1 MGRLGRL
8 PTDAVGLMRAP
19 PGTRAAYRAFRTLPT
34 RWQDNDEYGHLN
46 NATYYALFDTAVSLW
61 QMDQG
66 MVIRGPEATKFLVVE
81 SGCRYHAELGFPD
94 ILTAGIR
101 IAHIGTS
108 SSRYEI
114 ALFRNDSDS
123 AGAEGFFTQVHVG
136 ADSRPSPLPEDIRAT
151 LKQLTS

>member
-1 MGRLGRL
+1 MAR
-8 PTDAVGLMRAP
+8 PA
-19 PGTRAAYRAFRTLPT
+19 PGTRADYRAFRILPT

-66 MVIRGPEATKFLVVE
+66 IEIRGPEATRFLVVE

-108 SSRYEI
+108 SFRYEI
-114 ALFRNDSDS
+114 ALFANDNDT

-136 ADSRPSPLPEDIRAT
+136 ADNRPAPLPAQVREALGT
-151 LKQLTS
+151 LVP

>member
-1 MGRLGRL
+1 MGRFGRL
-8 PTDAVGLMRAP
+8 PADAVGLMRAP
-19 PGTRAAYRAFRTLPT
+19 PGTRAGYRAFRMLPT
-34 RWQDNDEYGHLN
+34 RWQDNDAYGHLN

-66 MVIRGPEATKFLVVE
+66 MVICGPEATKFLVVE

-101 IAHIGTS
+101 VAHIGTS
-108 SSRYEI
+108 SVRFEI

-136 ADSRPSPLPEDIRAT
+136 ADSRPSPLPEDIRAVLT
-151 LKQLTS
+151 QLIP

>member
-1 MGRLGRL
+1 MAR
-8 PTDAVGLMRAP
+8 TP
-19 PGTRAAYRAFRTLPT
+19 PGTRADYRAFLTLPT

-66 MVIRGPEATKFLVVE
+66 MEIRGPNALRFLVIE
-81 SGCRYHAELGFPD
+81 SGCRYHAELAFPD

-108 SSRYEI
+108 SFRYEI
-114 ALFRNDSDS
+114 ALFANETDT

-136 ADSRPSPLPEDIRAT
+136 PDNRPAPLPETVRAA
-151 LKQLTS
+151 LVQLTI

>member
-1 MGRLGRL
+1 MAR
-8 PTDAVGLMRAP
+8 PA
-19 PGTRAAYRAFRTLPT
+19 PGTRADYRAFRTLPT

-66 MVIRGPEATKFLVVE
+66 IEIRGPSATRFLVVE

-101 IAHIGTS
+101 IAHIGGS
-108 SSRYEI
+108 SFRYDV
-114 ALFRNDSDS
+114 ALFAGNSDR

-136 ADSRPSPLPEDIRAT
+136 PDSRPAPLPDDVRRCLETITA
-151 LKQLTS
+151 

>member
-1 MGRLGRL
+1 MPR
-8 PTDAVGLMRAP
+8 TP
-19 PGTRAAYRAFRTLPT
+19 PGTRADYHAFRTLPT

-61 QMDQG
+61 QMEQG
-66 MVIRGPEATKFLVVE
+66 ITIRGPDATKFLVVE

-108 SSRYEI
+108 SFRYEI
-114 ALFRNDSDS
+114 ALFGADSDT
-123 AGAEGFFTQVHVG
+123 AGAEGFFAQVHVASDG
-136 ADSRPSPLPEDIRAT
+136 RPAPLSETVRKI
-151 LKQLTS
+151 LSQLTV

>member
-1 MGRLGRL
+1 MPR
-8 PTDAVGLMRAP
+8 TP
-19 PGTRAAYRAFRTLPT
+19 PGTRADYRAFRTLPT

-61 QMDQG
+61 QIEQG
-66 MVIRGPEATKFLVVE
+66 IEIRGPNATKFLVVE

-108 SSRYEI
+108 SFRCEI
-114 ALFRNDSDS
+114 ALFGNDSGT
-123 AGAEGFFTQVHVG
+123 AGAEGFFSQVHVG
-136 ADSRPSPLPEDIRAT
+136 VDGRPAPLPEAVTEILNS
-151 LKQLTS
+151 LKN

>member
-1 MGRLGRL
+1 MPR
-8 PTDAVGLMRAP
+8 TP
-19 PGTRAAYRAFRTLPT
+19 PGTRAEYRAFRTLPT

-61 QMDQG
+61 QMEQG
-66 MVIRGPEATKFLVVE
+66 IEIRGPNATKFLVVE

-108 SSRYEI
+108 SFRYEV
-114 ALFRNDSDS
+114 ALFGNDSDI

-136 ADSRPSPLPEDIRAT
+136 DEGRPTPLSDAVRKT
-151 LKQLTS
+151 LSQLSV

>member
-1 MGRLGRL
+1 MAR
-8 PTDAVGLMRAP
+8 TP
-19 PGTRAAYRAFRTLPT
+19 PGTRAEYRAFRTLPT

-66 MVIRGPEATKFLVVE
+66 IEIRGPNATRFLVVE
-81 SGCRYHAELGFPD
+81 SGCRYHAEMGFPD

-108 SSRYEI
+108 SFRYDI
-114 ALFRNDSDS
+114 ALFANDNET
-123 AGAEGFFTQVHVG
+123 AGAEGFFTQVHV
-136 ADSRPSPLPEDIRAT
+136 DDRNRPAPLAETVRKILSG
-151 LKQLTS
+151 LKI

>member
-1 MGRLGRL
+1 MPRTL
-8 PTDAVGLMRAP
+8 
-19 PGTRAAYRAFRTLPT
+19 PGTRAEYRAFRTLPT

-61 QMDQG
+61 QMEQG
-66 MVIRGPEATKFLVVE
+66 IEIRGPNATKFLVVE

-108 SSRYEI
+108 SFRYEV
-114 ALFRNDSDS
+114 ALFGNDSDI

-136 ADSRPSPLPEDIRAT
+136 DEGRPSPLSDEVRQT
-151 LKQLTS
+151 LSQLSV

>member
-1 MGRLGRL
+1 
-8 PTDAVGLMRAP
+8 
-19 PGTRAAYRAFRTLPT
+19 
-34 RWQDNDEYGHLN
+34 LN

-61 QMDQG
+61 QIEQG
-66 MVIRGPEATKFLVVE
+66 IEIRGPHATKFLVVE

-108 SSRYEI
+108 SFRYEI
-114 ALFRNDSDS
+114 ALFANDSDT

-136 ADSRPSPLPEDIRAT
+136 ADGRPAALPAEIVDT
-151 LKQLTS
+151 LSSIKG

>member
-1 MGRLGRL
+1 MAR
-8 PTDAVGLMRAP
+8 TP
-19 PGTRAAYRAFRTLPT
+19 PGTRTDYAAFRTMPT

-61 QMDQG
+61 QIDEG
-66 MVIRGPEATKFLVVE
+66 IEIRGPNATRFLVVE

-108 SSRYEI
+108 SFRYEI
-114 ALFRNDSDS
+114 ALFGNDSDT
-123 AGAEGFFTQVHVG
+123 AGAEGFFTQVHVNEHSTP
-136 ADSRPSPLPEDIRAT
+136 APLPDNIRAI
-151 LKQLTS
+151 LEQLLT